1 MNRGERVADSFEQL
15 VEFFYLP
22 VEYPGQ
28 QRFLCY
34 TSDEAHAPRLVC
46 ALASE
51 LAKRVPSAQM
61 GAHALCSLDWSSREN
76 LVASLSK
83 AMEGASPALAARIPH
98 RTNGSARYLAEQ
110 RLRLLMDP
118 PDDVPERVQ
127 TFVMAVPGS
136 ALRDDMQQC
145 FFQLRALMSSSDHN
159 WVVVAPLAITQF
171 GEGMAEMSPFHTL
184 FEPYAVRFSLAD
196 LPEAPC

>member
-1 MNRGERVADSFEQL
+1 VAESLEQL
-15 VEFFYLP
+15 VDLLYLP

-34 TSDEAHAPRLVC
+34 TDDEAHASRLVG
-46 ALASE
+46 ALARE

-61 GAHALCSLDWSSREN
+61 GVHALWGLDWSSREA
-76 LVASLSK
+76 LVTSLARK
-83 AMEGASPALAARIPH
+83 MEEAAPALAARIP
-98 RTNGSARYLAEQ
+98 RRANGSTQYLADQ

-118 PDDVPERVQ
+118 PDDIPERVQ

-136 ALRDDMQQC
+136 ALREDMKPC

-159 WVVVAPLAITQF
+159 WIIVAPLEITRF
-171 GEGMAEMSPFHTL
+171 GEGVVEMSPFHTL